1 MIIELLTIIAPLIVS
16 AIIGYVW
23 CKKGLAFD
31 VEQVTTLVTYIGTPC
46 LVFATL
52 TTVEIEQ
59 SAFTEMALGTAV
71 SVVSFGVLGAIIL
84 RAFRMHLP
92 TYLPPVV
99 WANMGNMGLPLC
111 LFAFG
116 PEGLALAITY
126 FAVDVVMLFTI
137 GVAVSAGA
145 FSLSRLLKLPFI
157 YAVAA
162 AVFFMMNDLEVPRW
176 IINTTEL
183 LGGFTIP
190 LMLIML
196 GVSLA
201 SLKIANLK
209 RATAIS
215 VLRLSLG
222 FVVGWATAYAFG
234 MEGAARGVMILQA
247 TMPVAVYNYLFAMR
261 YNRAPEEVAGM
272 IVISTMLSFVTLPAL
287 LIFVL

>member
-1 MIIELLTIIAPLIVS
+1 VIIELLTIIAPVIVCT
-16 AIIGYVW
+16 IIGFVW
-23 CKKGLAFD
+23 NKKGLSFD

-52 TTVEIEQ
+52 TNVEIER
-59 SAFTEMALGTAV
+59 SAFNEMALGTAV
-71 SVVSFGVLGAIIL
+71 SIISFGVFGAIIL
-84 RAFRMHLP
+84 RVFGMHLA

-116 PEGLALAITY
+116 QEGLALAITY

-137 GVAVSAGA
+137 GVAVSAGT

-162 AVFFMMNDLEVPRW
+162 ALFFMWNDLEVPRW
-176 IINTTEL
+176 IANTTHL

-190 LMLIML
+190 LMLVML

-201 SLKIANLK
+201 SLKVASLK
-209 RATAIS
+209 RATAVS
-215 VLRLSLG
+215 VLRLGLG
-222 FVVGWATAYAFG
+222 FVVGCATAYIFD

-247 TMPVAVYNYLFAMR
+247 SMPVAVYNYLFAMR
-261 YNRAPEEVAGM
+261 YDRAPEEVSGM
-272 IVISTMLSFVTLPAL
+272 IVISTVLSFATLPVL

>member
-1 MIIELLTIIAPLIVS
+1 MIIELLTIIAPVVIC

-23 CKKGLAFD
+23 CRKGLSFD

-59 SAFTEMALGTAV
+59 SAFTQMALGTAV
-71 SVVSFGVLGAIIL
+71 TIIGFGVFGAIIL
-84 RAFRMHLP
+84 RIFRLHLP

-116 PEGLALAITY
+116 QEGLALAITY

-145 FSLSRLLKLPFI
+145 FSLKRLLKLPFI

-162 AVFFMMNDLEVPRW
+162 ALVFMLSDMEVPRW
-176 IINTTEL
+176 IANTTNL

-201 SLKIANLK
+201 SLKIASLK

-215 VLRLSLG
+215 VLRLVLG
-222 FVVGWATAYAFG
+222 FAVGWAVTYIFG
-234 MEGAARGVMILQA
+234 MEGTARGVMILQA
-247 TMPVAVYNYLFAMR
+247 AMPVAVYNYLFAMKYDR
-261 YNRAPEEVAGM
+261 EPGEVAGM
-272 IVISTMLSFVTLPAL
+272 IVISTVLSFLSLPAL
-287 LIFVL
+287 LLFVL

>member
-1 MIIELLTIIAPLIVS
+1 MIIELLTILSPVIICAF
-16 AIIGYVW
+16 IGYAW
-23 CKKGLAFD
+23 CKKGLSFD
-31 VEQVTTLVTYIGTPC
+31 VDQVTNLVTYIGTPC

-52 TTVEIEQ
+52 TGVEIEQ
-59 SAFTEMALGTAV
+59 AAFSQMALGTV
-71 SVVSFGVLGAIIL
+71 ITVTSFGVFGAVIL
-84 RAFRMHLP
+84 RLFRMHLP

-116 PEGLALAITY
+116 EEGLALAITY

-162 AVFFMMNDLEVPRW
+162 ALAFMLTDAEVPRW
-176 IINTTEL
+176 IANTTDL

-201 SLKIANLK
+201 SLKVAKLK

-215 VLRLSLG
+215 VLRLVLG
-222 FVVGWATAYAFG
+222 FLVGWGTAEALG
-234 MEGAARGVMILQA
+234 MEGAARGVLILEA
-247 TMPVAVYNYLFAMR
+247 AMPVAVYNYLFAMR
-261 YNRAPEEVAGM
+261 YDRAPDEVAGM
-272 IVISTMLSFVTLPAL
+272 IVISTLISFATLPAL
-287 LIFVL
+287 LLFVL

>member
-1 MIIELLTIIAPLIVS
+1 LIIELLTIIAPVVIC
-16 AIIGYVW
+16 AIIGFVW
-23 CKKGLAFD
+23 CKKGLSFD
-31 VEQVTTLVTYIGTPC
+31 VDQVTTLVTYIGTPC

-59 SAFTEMALGTAV
+59 AAFTEMALGTAV
-71 SVVSFGVLGAIIL
+71 SVTAFGVLGAIIL
-84 RAFRMHLP
+84 RIFRMHLP

-145 FSLSRLLKLPFI
+145 FSLSRLLKLPFM

-162 AVFFMMNDLEVPRW
+162 ALFFMWSGTEVPRW
-176 IINTTEL
+176 LANTAEL

-201 SLKIANLK
+201 SLKVSSLK

-215 VLRLSLG
+215 VLRLVLG
-222 FVVGWATAYAFG
+222 FVVGWATAHAFG

-247 TMPVAVYNYLFAMR
+247 SMPVAVYNYLFAMR

-272 IVISTMLSFVTLPAL
+272 IVISTLLSFATLPAL

>member
-1 MIIELLTIIAPLIVS
+1 VIIELLTIIAPVVIC

-23 CKKGLAFD
+23 CRKGLSFD

-59 SAFTEMALGTAV
+59 SAFTQMALGTAV
-71 SVVSFGVLGAIIL
+71 SIIGFGVFGAIIL
-84 RAFRMHLP
+84 RIFRLHLP

-116 PEGLALAITY
+116 QEGLALAITY

-137 GVAVSAGA
+137 GVAVSAGT

-162 AVFFMMNDLEVPRW
+162 ALVFMLTDMEVPRW
-176 IINTTEL
+176 IANTTNL

-201 SLKIANLK
+201 SLKIASLK

-215 VLRLSLG
+215 VLRLVLG
-222 FVVGWATAYAFG
+222 FAVGWAVTYIFD
-234 MEGAARGVMILQA
+234 MEGAARGVMILEA
-247 TMPVAVYNYLFAMR
+247 AMPVAIYNYLFAMQYDR
-261 YNRAPEEVAGM
+261 EPGEVAGM
-272 IVISTMLSFVTLPAL
+272 IVISTVLSFLSLPAL
-287 LIFVL
+287 LLFVL